1 MKYSKIKGYLKVLG
15 NVSILK
21 TLYINLRLFPF
32 FQAIK
37 LPIVIGKGTIIRRIG
52 KVILNCPARPA
63 LLTMGVLYLF
73 NDKKS
78 NQGIW
83 DNAGTIVISGK
94 VTLHTG
100 LCLYT
105 KSNGKISFGGVNQIG
120 MNNIIC
126 SEKLIE
132 IGKFS
137 QTSWYTQI
145 MDTDFHYMENVG
157 TGAIYKKSEP
167 VFIGDNVWIG
177 NHVAISK
184 GTVIPNGCIVA
195 AYSLVNKPFQAPN
208 MILAGMPAKEKK
220 SGLKRIF
227 SEDREKELDQL
238 FNSCIHE

>member
-21 TLYINLRLFPF
+21 TLYINLKLFPF

-37 LPIVIGKGTIIRRIG
+37 LPIVIGKGTIIRRVG
-52 KVILNCPARPA
+52 RVILNCPARPA

-105 KSNGKISFGGVNQIG
+105 KSKGKISFGGVNQIDRK
-120 MNNIIC
+120 I
-126 SEKLIE
+126 
-132 IGKFS
+132 FS
-137 QTSWYTQI
+137 NF
-145 MDTDFHYMENVG
+145 M
-157 TGAIYKKSEP
+157 
-167 VFIGDNVWIG
+167 
-177 NHVAISK
+177 
-184 GTVIPNGCIVA
+184 
-195 AYSLVNKPFQAPN
+195 AYSNH
-208 MILAGMPAKEKK
+208 GY
-220 SGLKRIF
+220 RF
-227 SEDREKELDQL
+227 SLYGKCRDGNYL
-238 FNSCIHE
+238 